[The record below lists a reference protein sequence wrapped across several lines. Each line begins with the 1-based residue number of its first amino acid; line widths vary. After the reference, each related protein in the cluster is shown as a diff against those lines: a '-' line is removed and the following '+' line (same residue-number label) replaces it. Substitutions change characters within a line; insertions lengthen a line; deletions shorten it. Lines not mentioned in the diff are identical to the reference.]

1 YRRPRDHT
9 PTAARLCRRQ
19 TLFTP
24 PPPAGERK
32 RPPASKAR
40 ESCPA
45 VILPSF
51 VAPILA
57 RICVAEEGPVPFAR
71 TYHSFPVPHA
81 FFMPPLAVC
90 QGVHRLAVPAM
101 FARWIPDTPDAV
113 DDCIESGANGG
124 GTPGGGPPTTRPA
137 LAAAAYPAP
146 ARSTTNCV
154 PRRPRET
161 RWRSTAYAAT
171 SSCFRA
177 RPRQSGAPGLSL
189 RHSCGAC
196 CVSG

>member
-1 YRRPRDHT
+1 MLPVRISYSLT
-9 PTAARLCRRQ
+9 PCAVSLGKLLSQAM
-19 TLFTP
+19 
-24 PPPAGERK
+24 K
-32 RPPASKAR
+32 RSGYAD
-40 ESCPA
+40 
-45 VILPSF
+45 LP
-51 VAPILA
+51 LH
-57 RICVAEEGPVPFAR
+57 RGHVPFAR
-71 TYHSFPVPHA
+71 TYRSFPVPHA
-81 FFMPPLAVC
+81 FFMPLLAVC
-90 QGVHRLAVPAM
+90 QGVHRLAVLAR

-146 ARSTTNCV
+146 ARSTTNCL

-161 RWRSTAYAAT
+161 RWRSTEYVAT

-177 RPRQSGAPGLSL
+177 RPRQSEAPGRSL

>member
-1 YRRPRDHT
+1 MAIRN
-9 PTAARLCRRQ
+9 
-19 TLFTP
+19 
-24 PPPAGERK
+24 
-32 RPPASKAR
+32 
-40 ESCPA
+40 CPMA
-45 VILPSF
+45 VDTR
-51 VAPILA
+51 ILA
-57 RICVAEEGPVPFAR
+57 GVVASACPSMSTVRGVTPICAYLPL
-71 TYHSFPVPHA
+71 FPVPHA

-90 QGVHRLAVPAM
+90 QGVHRLAVPAR

-146 ARSTTNCV
+146 ARSTTNCL

-161 RWRSTAYAAT
+161 RWRSTEYVAT

-177 RPRQSGAPGLSL
+177 RPRQSEAPGRSL